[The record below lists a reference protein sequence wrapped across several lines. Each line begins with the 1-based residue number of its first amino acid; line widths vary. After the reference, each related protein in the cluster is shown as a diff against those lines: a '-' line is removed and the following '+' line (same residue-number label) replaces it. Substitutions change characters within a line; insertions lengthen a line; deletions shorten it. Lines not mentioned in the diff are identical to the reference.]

1 MSKTIISESKDNLP
15 NPTIFIPDELLKDI
29 KVKYVD
35 KKFTWDKFELPDG
48 KYSLIPFN
56 IEYDMLFEYSASHHS
71 PNKILEELIKED
83 VNLGFFPK
91 KIFRSR
97 RALEMLDS
105 TKTNQLFSQL
115 DSEHIKAIFE
125 FKKNKIRNVFLNTQA
140 FQNDNH
146 LIRKSRYKSSNGF
159 NFYGIDVRNYIAILN
174 EIQKGWNLPDKYFFK
189 AMNGKKISFIA
200 SSGLSRYRLTDR
212 ISWKGEGNLNEIK
225 SVEKYT
231 ASQNNSLNSDYI
243 RFFKRSSFKFSN
255 QKKHGNEIKFSA
267 YNKVL
272 SITSWRFGA
281 KDGWQF
287 NFTRKSNV
295 DPVTFNHQKVCSE
308 DVSNRTFYSK
318 GKKVDNPFIIAS
330 TTWQF

>member
-1 MSKTIISESKDNLP
+1 MSKNIISKGKDNLP
-15 NPTIFIPDELLKDI
+15 NPTIFIPDELWKDI

-56 IEYDMLFEYSASHHS
+56 NEYDMLFEYSATHYSL
-71 PNKILEELIKED
+71 NRILEELIKED
-83 VNLGFFPK
+83 VNIGFFPK

-97 RALEMLDS
+97 QALEKS
-105 TKTNQLFSQL
+105 GSAKINQLFSQL

-140 FQNDNH
+140 FQHDNY

-159 NFYGIDVRNYIAILN
+159 NFYGIDIRNYIAIFD

-212 ISWKGEGNLNEIK
+212 VSWKGEGDLNEIK
-225 SVEKYT
+225 WVEKYT
-231 ASQNNSLNSDYI
+231 PSQKQSLTSDYI
-243 RFFKRSSFKFSN
+243 KFFKRYSYKFLNS
-255 QKKHGNEIKFSA
+255 KKHGNEIKFSA

-272 SITSWRFGA
+272 AITSWRFGA

-295 DPVTFNHQKVCSE
+295 DPETFDWKKVCSE
-308 DVSNRTFYSK
+308 DIRDRTFYSR
-318 GKKVDNPFIIAS
+318 GKKVDNPFAIAS
-330 TTWQF
+330 ALDQI